1 MKKQKFNVTGMT
13 CSACSA
19 RVESTTAKLKGVK
32 SASVNLLANSMLV
45 VYDETLLTAEDICHA
60 VINVG
65 YGASVAEK
73 TASRQTAQADGHL
86 KAMKKRL
93 LTSFLLLLPLMY
105 VAMGH
110 MLLLPV
116 PAFLHDPA
124 LLAITEL
131 LLTAPIL
138 AVNFGYFSRGFKNLF
153 HGAPNMDSMVAV
165 GSTAAFAYSVYAA
178 ISAVVGGGEISH
190 HLYFE
195 SAAMILTLVTLGK
208 YMEARS
214 KGETGRAI
222 EKLMDLEPKTACVLR
237 DGEEKII
244 PVAEVVVGDTVLIR
258 PGQSIPVDG
267 VVLEGSST
275 VDESMLTGES
285 IPVEKTVGDHLG
297 AATVNL
303 TGSLTFRAERV
314 GQDTTLAGIIRLVE
328 EASASK
334 APIFRLADKIA
345 GLFVPVVM
353 SIAVITVIVWLL
365 AGATFEFALTSGIA
379 VLVISC
385 PCALGLATPV
395 SVMVGT
401 GRGAEY
407 GILLKSAEVLETMCH
422 ADTVVLD
429 KTGTLTQGHPAVTD
443 ILPQNGNVMDF
454 LRIAAALEQN
464 SEHPLAV
471 AVLDAAKDL
480 TIPSVTDFSAVPG
493 KGVMGVLD
501 GKTYLGG
508 NAQFLQE
515 NGIGVEERHD
525 LTTQG
530 KTLLYFGEQNGAYLG
545 VIAAADKEKP
555 TAAQAVKT
563 LQQKGLKVIM
573 LTGDNADTARAVGE
587 RLGVDQVIAQVLPQD
602 KEQNVRQ
609 LQEKGHKVIMVG
621 DGINDAPA
629 LTAADVG
636 MAIGAGTDIAMES
649 ADAVLMRS
657 DPMDIVGGIE
667 LSHAVMKKI
676 RLNLFWAFF
685 YNFLCIPIAAG
696 VLYPIFGLQL
706 NPMLGAAAMSISSV
720 CVVSNSLRLRTWKP
734 TAAKE
739 TCHDHCHDHCEFE
752 THKEEKIMQY
762 TLNITGMMCPHCQAH
777 VEKALLAVSGVEKV
791 EVDLQGGKATVQG
804 GEIAEL
810 LAAVREVGYGAE
822 EA

>member
-1 MKKQKFNVTGMT
+1 MKKQTFYITGMT

-19 RVESTTAKLKGVK
+19 RVESVTSKLPGVK
-32 SASVNLLANSMLV
+32 SAAVNLLANSMLV
-45 VYDETLLTAEDICHA
+45 VYDEGSLTAEEICRA
-60 VINVG
+60 VMQAG
-65 YGASVAEK
+65 YGASAAKDAAPRKNTEQEK
-73 TASRQTAQADGHL
+73 VF
-86 KAMKKRL
+86 KNMKKRL
-93 LTSFLLLLPLMY
+93 LVSFGFMLPLMY

-110 MLLLPV
+110 MWHLPL
-116 PAFLHDPA
+116 PQFLDDPG
-124 LLAITEL
+124 LLAVTEL
-131 LLTAPIL
+131 LLSVPVIA
-138 AVNFGYFSRGFKNLF
+138 ANFGYFSRGFKNIF

-165 GSTAAFAYSVYAA
+165 GSTAAVGYSVYAA
-178 ISAVVGGGEISH
+178 LRAVMGGGAISH

-208 YMEARS
+208 FMEARS
-214 KGETGRAI
+214 KGETGKAI

-237 DGEEKII
+237 NGEEKII
-244 PVAEVVVGDTVLIR
+244 PVQEVVVGDTVILR
-258 PGQSIPVDG
+258 PGESIPVDG
-267 VVLEGSST
+267 VVLEGTSS

-285 IPVEKTVGDHLG
+285 IPVEKTADDHLG

-303 TGSLTFRAERV
+303 TGSLIFRAERV
-314 GQDTTLAGIIRLVE
+314 GKDTTLAGIIRLVE

-334 APIFRLADKIA
+334 APISRLADKIA

-353 SIAVITVIVWLL
+353 AIAAVTVLIWLL
-365 AGATFEFALTSGIA
+365 VGATLEFALTSGIA

-443 ILPQNGNVMDF
+443 ILPEGGNVMDF

-464 SEHPLAV
+464 SEHPLAG
-471 AVLDAAKDL
+471 AVMEAAKDL
-480 TIPSVTDFSAVPG
+480 EIPAVTDFAAVPG
-493 KGVMGVLD
+493 RGVTAVLD

-508 NAQFLQE
+508 SARFLQE
-515 NGIGVEERHD
+515 NGIAFYERSD
-525 LTTQG
+525 LTAQG
-530 KTLLYFGEQNGAYLG
+530 KTLLYFAQKDGAFLG

-555 TAAQAVKT
+555 TASQAVRS
-563 LQQKGLKVIM
+563 LREKGINVIM
-573 LTGDNADTARAVGE
+573 LTGDNADTARVVGE
-587 RLGVDQVIAQVLPQD
+587 KLGVDQVIAQVLPQD
-602 KEQNVRQ
+602 KEQKIRE
-609 LQEKGHKVIMVG
+609 LQQQGHKVIMVG

-657 DPMDIVGGIE
+657 DPMDIVGGVE

-676 RLNLFWAFF
+676 KLNLFWAFF

-696 VLYPIFGLQL
+696 VLYPVLGLQL
-706 NPMLGAAAMSISSV
+706 NPMLGAAAMSLSSV
-720 CVVSNSLRLRTWKP
+720 FVVGNSLRLRRWKP
-734 TAAKE
+734 TAASQNHE
-739 TCHDHCHDHCEFE
+739 IHCECE
-752 THKEEKIMQY
+752 HPKEETTMAT
-762 TLNITGMMCPHCQAH
+762 TLKITGMMCTHCQAH
-777 VEKALLAVSGVEKV
+777 VEKALKAVANVETV
-791 EVDLQGGKATVQG
+791 EVDLAGGKATISG
-804 GEIAEL
+804 GDATALIQAVKDAGYEAEII
-810 LAAVREVGYGAE
+810 
-822 EA
+822 